1 MAEVTS
7 DRDDVPVK
15 PKRFTMWSS
24 TEKVFL
30 ILIKR
35 FIFFFFLNSN
45 LTQIWLALGPSVS
58 PTHIIHVGLW
68 FPIFQ
73 TLTSKLLPRSDEN

>member
-7 DRDDVPVK
+7 DRDDVPI
-15 PKRFTMWSS
+15 KRKIFTMWSS

-30 ILIKR
+30 LLIKR
-35 FIFFFFLNSN
+35 FIFFFLNSN
-45 LTQIWLALGPSVS
+45 LTQIWLVLGPSVS
-58 PTHIIHVGLW
+58 PTHIIHIELW

-73 TLTSKLLPRSDEN
+73 SLTSKQLPHSDEN